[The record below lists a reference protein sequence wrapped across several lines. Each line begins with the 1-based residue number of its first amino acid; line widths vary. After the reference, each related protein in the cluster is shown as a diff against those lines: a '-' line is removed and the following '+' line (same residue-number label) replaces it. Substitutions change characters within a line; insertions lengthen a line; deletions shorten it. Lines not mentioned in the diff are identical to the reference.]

1 MTLTQLFFILYGSGG
16 HSNKKLF
23 GPEHR
28 ARVSPPFK
36 FKNRALLP
44 ASFAPGGCKE
54 SGRLIEGK
62 PVIGCR
68 G

>member
-1 MTLTQLFFILYGSGG
+1 MIP
-16 HSNKKLF
+16 KR
-23 GPEHR
+23 R

-44 ASFAPGGCKE
+44 ASGATGGCRE

-62 PVIGCR
+62 PVIGFR